1 MKMPCV
7 KTNGSDPL
15 QKRNKGTGVF
25 GDEHS
30 KYEAKRAVEGQNTQ
44 LGIKGSG
51 IRSWRSL
58 N

>member
-1 MKMPCV
+1 MPCV
-7 KTNGSDPL
+7 KTNGSEPL

-25 GDEHS
+25 VDEHS